1 MILSRHAALEFGSPV
16 QPMTAEKEIV
26 HWADDARAKA
36 NDMQRQDTRRP
47 AGAQGQGCCLEYGTP
62 NAASTASYGASPDT
76 TTSSTSAERTTWV
89 NSRYRP

>member
-47 AGAQGQGCCLEYGTP
+47 AGAQGQGCFLEYGTP
-62 NAASTASYGASPDT
+62 NTAARAAEGSALCT